1 METSLAAL
9 MSKWRNPTPPQP
21 RLLLSSVL
29 ATMFDVYPRF
39 IRTNVFSSGGGIRRL
54 GSQLMCDGWS
64 GGNNVEIADTTQSGH
79 QHQQQHMHS
88 NREGKMMFYF
98 LRKMNLRKDSVG
110 FVNRT
115 VVLIQRSAGMAD
127 ASDDIYGSY

>member
-1 METSLAAL
+1 METSIAAL

-29 ATMFDVYPRF
+29 ETKSDVYPRF
-39 IRTNVFSSGGGIRRL
+39 IRTNVFSSGEGIRRQ
-54 GSQLMCDGWS
+54 GSQLMSDGWS

-79 QHQQQHMHS
+79 QHQHMHS